1 MDAGPTLLTG
11 GALCVDQGRKPFD
24 EFMSKGIVALSA
36 ARFGA
41 RTLSPLSVQLGGP
54 FDEKASSGE
63 LFQSVPV
70 PGAVVAYSQFTPT
83 NGHRSRLVGLR

>member
-11 GALCVDQGRKPFD
+11 GALCVDQARKPFD
-24 EFMSKGIVALSA
+24 GFMTSGTVALTT

-54 FDEKASSGE
+54 FVEKGSSGE

-70 PGAVVAYSQFTPT
+70 PGAVVAYSQFTPAS
-83 NGHRSRLVGLR
+83 GHRSRIVGLR